1 MYNSFAFQYNDQLT
15 KENSEL
21 IQLKKSLFDANMAFF
36 SRVLPEL
43 KDVLDNCKSKNYSLF
58 VNTAGELNI
67 LDNASGEAL
76 YAASPKLEV
85 SREVTSFLTK
95 PVPIA
100 RDFTTYETMN
110 SIDGLPD
117 SSVVLVFG
125 VGCGYHLRQLLLSNK
140 LSALLIYEADVE
152 LFKHSLNFIFWQ
164 DLLELA
170 NQKNVLLA
178 IQPNYEVT
186 NIKQHLAELDIA
198 GLFRKQIYIYRHTF
212 NGLMEEVIRYLLS
225 SSGDAKALLQGEGRF
240 LGLDKGKDYLPVR
253 TAGILG
259 NITPNFQIP
268 TKYQEKF
275 NNNFEVLKNFYPEVT
290 SFYEDYK
297 PYRWLFCL
305 DNTDSE
311 NIYNIPSKTF
321 AYRDSKQDSESLA
334 RLFIQDP
341 FQDSAVYSQSYQEK
355 LGKYI
360 HFQQIAKVELLQKQ
374 LPKSSAFVKENIR
387 TLAFFGTGLAHHIEL
402 TVLEVNPLNI
412 FVFEEDPD
420 LFYASLYTTDWA
432 GIIEQVNSLEG
443 HLYFNIGCNAD
454 NYLNYF
460 LHQLYIVGAHEV
472 SNTFIFPCYYRPH
485 LQKAIGD
492 LRRQLKTFIA
502 LNEYYD
508 NARYSLTHFIKNAEN
523 NSLFYQASISQKKK
537 YSCPVFIV
545 GNGPSLDELVEYI
558 RLHQSKAIIIS
569 CGTAL
574 KALFEYGITPD
585 FHAEVEQNGATYN
598 WINQVPNKQFLKS
611 IKLLSTSA
619 VHPETAKL
627 FDTACLA
634 FTQGQTP
641 WKILNY
647 ISSDLSKKM
656 QRLKHAFPT
665 VSNFA
670 IDISLSLGFE
680 EIYLFGVDLGFTDIM
695 YHHSKKSAY
704 FTKSGSN
711 VFNYD
716 YKKLSLQTLPVKG
729 NFLRYVD
736 TKFEFN
742 MARRIM
748 EQAIENHLGFSQVY
762 NCSNGAFIKG
772 AAPLYAKN
780 LLIKESFEF
789 KKKTI
794 SDLLLENFSIIPEFI
809 LDDFKNHLESSKPKV
824 CDFICKLIEIIPDN
838 IESKSHAMKIK
849 EAQTKLLRA
858 EFSND
863 NLLSYHLLEG
873 TIYSFLG
880 LISSFADALSDGS
893 DLHLLTELT
902 NIWQDY
908 LVLVKSD
915 LAMLLNEPCPIA
927 NLIVQDGD

>member
-15 KENSEL
+15 KDNSEL

-43 KDVLDNCKSKNYSLF
+43 KDLLDNCKSKNYSLF

-76 YAASPKLEV
+76 YAVSPKLEV
-85 SREVTSFLTK
+85 SREVTSFLKK
-95 PVPIA
+95 PVPVA
-100 RDFTTYETMN
+100 RDLTTHETMN

-117 SSVVLVFG
+117 GSVVLVFG

-152 LFKHSLNFIFWQ
+152 LFKHSLNFIVWQ

-186 NIKQHLAELDIA
+186 NIKQHLVELDAA

-268 TKYQEKF
+268 TKNQEKF
-275 NNNFEVLKNFYPEVT
+275 NNNFEVLKNFYPEVA

-305 DNTDSE
+305 DHTDNE

-334 RLFIQDP
+334 RLFMQDP

-374 LPKSSAFVKENIR
+374 LPKASAFVKKNIR

-454 NYLNYF
+454 NYLNHF
-460 LHQLYIVGAHEV
+460 LHQLYIVGAHEI

-523 NSLFYQASISQKKK
+523 NSLFYQASMSQKKK

-545 GNGPSLDELVEYI
+545 GNGPSLDELIEYI

-641 WKILNY
+641 FKLLDYTNNDF
-647 ISSDLSKKM
+647 SSTTL
-656 QRLKHAFPT
+656 QLKFAFPT

-670 IDISLSLGFE
+670 IDISLNLGFQ
-680 EIYLFGVDLGFTDIM
+680 EIYLLGVDLGFTDIEH
-695 YHHSKKSAY
+695 HHSKMSAY
-704 FTKSGSN
+704 YTKSGAN
-711 VFNYD
+711 IYNYAD
-716 YKKLSLQTLPVKG
+716 VIGQTLSVAG
-729 NFLRYVD
+729 NFLASVG

-742 MARRIM
+742 MARRVM
-748 EQAIENHLGFSQVY
+748 EQAIDECKSFSNVY
-762 NCSNGAFIKG
+762 NCSNGALIKG
-772 AAPLYAKN
+772 AVPLYIQN
-780 LLIKESFEF
+780 VLIEEQSEDK
-789 KKKTI
+789 I
-794 SDLLLENFSIIPEFI
+794 NVLNDLILENFSLVPEYVITNLKNYIEASMPKANKFI
-809 LDDFKNHLESSKPKV
+809 S
-824 CDFICKLIEIIPDN
+824 KLIESIPDVVEN
-838 IESKSHAMKIK
+838 KAHAMTIK
-849 EAQTKLLRA
+849 AAQTKLLRA

-880 LISSFADALSDGS
+880 LISSFADVLSDDS
-893 DLHLLTELT
+893 DFQLLNELKD
-902 NIWQDY
+902 IWQDY

-927 NLIVQDGD
+927 NLIVQEGD